1 LVGLILLR
9 REAISILTTPE
20 YVPGSAV
27 IVWVGIA
34 LFFHGYTLVIGSVFD
49 MTKKTM
55 IPFINFVIAGVFNMI
70 ANLILLPRFGYMAAA
85 WTTCAAYGLL
95 LALSVISCR
104 RIVRLKMIGDYT
116 WKVPLAAGVMGLAV
130 ILLKSHVHSSLL
142 GLAALVML
150 GIVVYGAVVLMLG
163 TLSADERDGLRQLV
177 SALLRRIRQS
187 RSRNGVHSIPEP

>member
-1 LVGLILLR
+1 
-9 REAISILTTPE
+9 
-20 YVPGSAV
+20 
-27 IVWVGIA
+27 
-34 LFFHGYTLVIGSVFD
+34 
-49 MTKKTM
+49 
-55 IPFINFVIAGVFNMI
+55 
-70 ANLILLPRFGYMAAA
+70 
-85 WTTCAAYGLL
+85 
-95 LALSVISCR
+95 
-104 RIVRLKMIGDYT
+104 MIGDYT

-130 ILLKSHVHSSLL
+130 ILSKSHVHSSLL